1 MFCLRP
7 AEGSNMG
14 VLRSKAGAG
23 GHGHSGQKEWVKS
36 MVDYLAAPT
45 AGPAHI
51 RDLQSCSTSTAAKI
65 IVWT

>member
-7 AEGSNMG
+7 AVGRSMG
-14 VLRSKAGAG
+14 ELRSKAGAG
-23 GHGHSGQKEWVKS
+23 GHSGYSGQEEWVKS

-51 RDLQSCSTSTAAKI
+51 RDLQSCSTSTLPRL
-65 IVWT
+65 